1 MPLLLNII
9 LKVLTRTVR
18 QEKDI
23 FKKTMAPKKET
34 KVSLFVDYDYQH
46 KESKRILK

>member
-9 LKVLTRTVR
+9 LQVLTRTVR

-23 FKKTMAPKKET
+23 LKKTMAAKKET
-34 KVSLFVDYDYQH
+34 KVSLLVDDDYLH
-46 KESKRILK
+46 KEPKRILR